1 MTASRSHAR
10 PWRRPPARRRRRSG
24 VSGALSR
31 NGAVAIV
38 DLATGMLKVLD
49 PATLAVRWMA
59 GAPASVGSMMFTPDG
74 GTLIVGAT
82 DQFLRFDA
90 SSGTPLPPV
99 MVPGSDGHGTLS
111 GDGQVL
117 ATTGSRVQTLRYP
130 DGTPT
135 MSPVIAQVAGAIAL
149 SRDGSVLAV
158 SSLNGVRLVQTS
170 DGAEIRS
177 LSGPGYYIS
186 IAFSK
191 DDTYVGAAGGALTV
205 WRRSDGNVMF
215 NSGGTLGGATLSP
228 VRPVLATADNQWQT
242 ITIWDHAQGQIVRVF
257 SDASPNNYHVAG
269 FSQAGRLYAA
279 VQGIMWRGLLYDLAQ
294 AQPLSSVR
302 YTFTT
307 QEPDWAAGGLL
318 VTGDERFLVGTGD
331 YNHPGRARIWN
342 TASGTLVRTLPSHES
357 AIWTLAIDNRNKRIA
372 TAGYD
377 VPRTLTGPDGG
388 IAIKVWDQESGALLQ
403 SFVGHT
409 DMVVEVA
416 FSPDG
421 RQLLSGGKDG
431 RVRLWS
437 IADGTVVRDFA
448 GPTDRLT
455 SRTWYGLGVSFS
467 PNGRLIASAGN
478 DSSVRDGSTVV
489 NVWSTETGSLVRH
502 LQVRGDVEGYFANW
516 SADGKAIVGT
526 GPGGLYVW
534 CVDDLDGAAA
544 SP

>member
-1 MTASRSHAR
+1 
-10 PWRRPPARRRRRSG
+10 
-24 VSGALSR
+24 
-31 NGAVAIV
+31 
-38 DLATGMLKVLD
+38 
-49 PATLAVRWMA
+49 
-59 GAPASVGSMMFTPDG
+59 
-74 GTLIVGAT
+74 
-82 DQFLRFDA
+82 
-90 SSGTPLPPV
+90 
-99 MVPGSDGHGTLS
+99 
-111 GDGQVL
+111 
-117 ATTGSRVQTLRYP
+117 
-130 DGTPT
+130 
-135 MSPVIAQVAGAIAL
+135 
-149 SRDGSVLAV
+149 
-158 SSLNGVRLVQTS
+158 
-170 DGAEIRS
+170 
-177 LSGPGYYIS
+177 
-186 IAFSK
+186 
-191 DDTYVGAAGGALTV
+191 
-205 WRRSDGNVMF
+205 MF

-318 VTGDERFLVGTGD
+318 VTGDERFLVSTGD
-331 YNHPGRARIWN
+331 YNHPGRARIWD

-377 VPRTLTGPDGG
+377 VPRTTLTGPDGG

-431 RVRLWS
+431 RVRLV
-437 IADGTVVRDFA
+437 DRGRQRLRDFA

-467 PNGRLIASAGN
+467 PNGRLLASAGN

-502 LQVRGDVEGYFANW
+502 LQVRGDGEPATSPTGRRTARPSSGPDPEASTSGASTTWTAPRRRPDAAALTPTSVQQSARKGKPRTREDPRNVWTARPDRCGWRAPIGG
-516 SADGKAIVGT
+516 SCAPLPADGQGAGQLVSTVLQRRIEGQRRRTDRATLSVAGAGGIRSKDELVVLVSNRLSRLRISDSAGRARRAI
-526 GPGGLYVW
+526 
-534 CVDDLDGAAA
+534 AA
-544 SP
+544 SVHDAR